1 MDKAYVRQGRLK
13 CIIFSYKKIAVKKR
27 RKWIINIVVAI
38 SVLLVIGWLVGKN
51 HKGKD
56 KGEVVRIEEV
66 HQGELT
72 ERVSAPGE
80 IEPKTTVQI
89 SAKISARIIEM
100 PYDEGNT
107 VTCGDPNAN
116 PPILPSLL
124 LQLDSKDL
132 ESQLRLAEASRN
144 AQEAQIEVEKS
155 KVESSKATIVGL
167 EASLKQAE
175 NELKRKQDLVASG
188 AISKADFEQIKYKV
202 DSLHAENESAK
213 YNLDAA
219 KRNLVVMKHNL
230 DAAEARIAEAKE
242 ALSYTTITSPIN
254 GVVTRVNA
262 KVGEMVMTGTMNNS
276 GTVIME
282 VSDLSRI
289 LVVAQVDEAD
299 IGELEVGQEAMASIQ
314 AFPNIKFRGVVSE
327 IALKNR
333 FSDNKTKY
341 YRTEI
346 LLNNDPNLL
355 KLYTG
360 LTADIDIET
369 RKHSGVIKVPS
380 QAVVAREV
388 DSLPLEIRDK
398 SSELDKEKKFASVVF
413 RYIDGKAVVTPVKI
427 GQGDLTHTIILSGLK
442 EGDKVVIG
450 PYKILD
456 SLKHDQKL
464 RDEREVEAEKKA
476 KEKKGKEKKDKS
488 DINEPAGK

>member
-1 MDKAYVRQGRLK
+1 MAGRGGLNVLYPTWE
-13 CIIFSYKKIAVKKR
+13 ITVKKR
-27 RKWIINIVVAI
+27 RKWIIYIVVAA
-38 SVLLVIGWLVGKN
+38 SVLLVIGWLVNKN
-51 HKGKD
+51 RKGKD
-56 KGEVVRIEEV
+56 KAETVRIEEV
-66 HQGELT
+66 HRGELT

-89 SAKISARIIEM
+89 SARVSARIIAI
-100 PYDEGNT
+100 PYDEGIA
-107 VTCGDPNAN
+107 VTCGNPNAN
-116 PPILPSLL
+116 PPIPPSVLV
-124 LQLDSKDL
+124 QLDAKDL

-144 AQEAQIEVEKS
+144 AQEAQIEVEKA

-175 NELKRKQDLVASG
+175 SDLGRKKELVESG
-188 AISKADFEQIKYKV
+188 AVSKADFEQIKYKV
-202 DSLHAENESAK
+202 DSLRADLESSK

-219 KRNLVVMKHNL
+219 KQNLVVMKHNL
-230 DAAEARIAEAKE
+230 DAAEAKIAEAKE

-262 KVGEMVMTGTMNNS
+262 KVGEMVMMGTMNNL

-282 VSDLSRI
+282 VSDLSQM

-299 IGELEVGQEAMASIQ
+299 IGELKVGQEAAASIQ
-314 AFPNIKFRGVVSE
+314 AYPNIKFRGVVNKIE
-327 IALKNR
+327 LKCR
-333 FSDNKTKY
+333 FSDNKTRY

-346 LLNNDPNLL
+346 LLNDDPNIL

-360 LTADIDIET
+360 LTADVDIET
-369 RKHSGVIKVPS
+369 RKHSNIIKVPS
-380 QAVVAREV
+380 QAVVAREI
-388 DSLPLEIRDK
+388 DSLPLDIRDK
-398 SSELDKEKKFASVVF
+398 SIELDKDKKFAPVVF
-413 RYIDGKAVVTPVKI
+413 RCIDSKAVVTPVKI
-427 GQGDLTHTIILSGLK
+427 GQGDLTHTIILSGLN
-442 EGDKVVIG
+442 EGDKVVVG

-464 RDEREVEAEKKA
+464 RDERDVEAEKKA
-476 KEKKGKEKKDKS
+476 KEKKTKEKKGKS